1 MSSKKF
7 KGLTTEEQ
15 LQDLLLKHEAL
26 EQEVNV
32 FVLENREYKKDI
44 NELKERNSQL
54 MEDNAAYQQL
64 LQFEQQEITFTHE
77 RLSTLKDVDLDNIDL
92 NQQLKEYKQ
101 LLKQLKLENIS
112 IKNENKK
119 YKLALE
125 NYDQQKQKREEIYT
139 NNKLNLDNKIKEL
152 QEENESLRIDISTMS
167 INPYQYLVANGHGSS
182 NKTTGTHSRKHSNA
196 QHDQSE
202 EKQYEERNYSN
213 NGPTTPYG
221 ILRIKGL
228 KSPGPTPGPFPGT
241 TPGPVPRPLTDRST
255 VDENDVNANGSAL
268 PVFNDFR
275 SPVFNEYSHSHS
287 QKSQYTDDHFD
298 LSRDNHDNRSTDN
311 NNHDVDHLNV
321 KVPNGYPYDPEF
333 DEEGD
338 GTTYVGYATYKYGQQ
353 QDIDNLSRK
362 SMSNLMASVKGSST
376 DDVLHI
382 NGLKQ
387 SVTKEIF
394 DTDILL
400 AKIEQVK
407 KLREV
412 NEDYETKIEELEDE
426 VKLLRQQNH
435 QLIQR
440 LDGGF
445 RCVALRWFS

>member
-1 MSSKKF
+1 MSTKRF

-15 LQDLLLKHEAL
+15 LHDLLLKHEAL

-44 NELKERNSQL
+44 NELKETNSQL
-54 MEDNAAYQQL
+54 REDNAAYKQL

-77 RLSTLKDVDLDNIDL
+77 RLTTLEHVDLDNIDL
-92 NQQLKEYKQ
+92 SQQLKEYKQ

-125 NYDQQKQKREEIYT
+125 NYDQQKQKREEIFT
-139 NNKLNLDNKIKEL
+139 NNKLNLENKIKEL
-152 QEENESLRIDISTMS
+152 QEENESLRIDISTMN
-167 INPYQYLVANGHGSS
+167 INPYQYLVTAS
-182 NKTTGTHSRKHSNA
+182 NKTTATHSRKHSNA

-202 EKQYEERNYSN
+202 EKQYEERNYHNS

-221 ILRIKGL
+221 ILRIKGM

-255 VDENDVNANGSAL
+255 VDDNDKVL

-287 QKSQYTDDHFD
+287 QKSQYTDDHYEV
-298 LSRDNHDNRSTDN
+298 SRDNNSTDN
-311 NNHDVDHLNV
+311 NHHSTDHLNV

-333 DEEGD
+333 DEDHEGIVD
-338 GTTYVGYATYKYGQQ
+338 CGYGIGTYK
-353 QDIDNLSRK
+353 DVAIDNLSRK
-362 SMSNLMASVKGSST
+362 SLSNLMASVKGNST